1 MKDLSEIRVEI
12 DKIDR
17 EMIDLFR
24 RRMDCAKEVAA
35 YKQANHIPVLN
46 TAREREILDRIEDEG
61 GEYGAY
67 ARLLYSN
74 IMELSRSLQHKLLGS
89 GQEMLILVTELSADP
104 VTARFIAE
112 YGCDEYYRHDKE
124 LMFYERRLEIIDE
137 LKRLDSKTEEE

>member
-46 TAREREILDRIEDEG
+46 TARMPVCSIRISWNFRVPCSTSCS
-61 GEYGAY
+61 AAVRRC
-67 ARLLYSN
+67 AR
-74 IMELSRSLQHKLLGS
+74 
-89 GQEMLILVTELSADP
+89 
-104 VTARFIAE
+104 
-112 YGCDEYYRHDKE
+112 
-124 LMFYERRLEIIDE
+124 
-137 LKRLDSKTEEE
+137 

>member
-61 GEYGAY
+61 GE
-67 ARLLYSN
+67 
-74 IMELSRSLQHKLLGS
+74 
-89 GQEMLILVTELSADP
+89 
-104 VTARFIAE
+104 
-112 YGCDEYYRHDKE
+112 
-124 LMFYERRLEIIDE
+124 
-137 LKRLDSKTEEE
+137 